1 MRIAHAADLHIRN
14 LKYHY
19 EYREVFNQFYESLKE
34 EKVDCIILC
43 GDIAHTKTQIS
54 PEFVSMASDLF
65 RNLADIAP
73 TYVILGNHDGNLRNN
88 SREDALTPVVE
99 ALDHPRLVLIRNSE
113 EALVG
118 VERALRFKVNV
129 LSVFDRKNWS
139 TPSDPSAV
147 NIALYHG
154 ALAGSKTDVGWV
166 IDRNED
172 SLECFE
178 GHDFIFLG
186 DIHKRN
192 QVLDDEGRVRYPGS
206 LIQQNFGETNEKGYL
221 LWNIEN
227 KDEYSC
233 KHIRLNNPKPF
244 VTIELT
250 PKGRMPRRLKVP
262 MGARLRLV
270 SNNNLSLDRLRKA
283 VDIAKVRFKPESIS
297 FLNRAAADKGN
308 IDEDLAASLQKED
321 LRDIKIQEGLIEEYL
336 KDYEVKEDILKKVK
350 ELNIKYNTLAQ
361 QDEDVSRNI
370 NWKLKKLAWDN
381 LFNYGEG
388 NAVDF
393 ENLYGTVGIFG
404 KNYSGKSSVVD
415 SLLFTLFNSTSK
427 NERKNVNV
435 INQNREAAS
444 GLVEIEIAGDT
455 YIIQRD
461 LEKYTKRLKGVVTTE
476 ARTNVEFVKHNMA
489 TGETTS
495 LNGLTRI
502 DTDKNIRRIFGTL
515 EDFLSTSMSSQLDS
529 LQFINEG
536 STRRKEILAKFLD
549 LHIFDKKFKMAKED
563 ATDLRGALKRLEGKE
578 FDEEIEEAIEDLAA
592 NEAITKGKEQE
603 CERTKDDIVALK
615 ASVGEIEET
624 INSIP
629 AEIVD
634 YVQINKNLRRNKKQL
649 GAVLSLQDKEIF
661 ELSSKQ
667 DALVDIEKFLGEFDI
682 TLYNKKDEQLQ
693 DLREGLD
700 QILDEIENLEREQKD
715 IQSKTCLLK
724 EVPCCPEFSNCKF
737 INHAYKAMDKK
748 EDIHKQVEDFLSKKE
763 NTEQEIEEIDPEQ
776 IQSIIEKYNQLE
788 TKKASTENDIV
799 RVELGLEKRK
809 QEISSLEQ
817 DIELA
822 EERIKEYEE
831 NKEAIESLEELIK
844 EKEEGSRLIK
854 EAQEQLETCEK
865 EVL

>member
-139 TPSDPSAV
+139 TPSDPNAV

-186 DIHKRN
+186 DIHKTN

-206 LIQQNFGETNEKGYL
+206 LIQQNFGETNDKGYL

-283 VDIAKVRFKPESIS
+283 VDIAKVRIKPESIS

-476 ARTNVEFVKHNMA
+476 ARTKVEFVTHNMA

-563 ATDLRGALKRLEGKE
+563 ATDLRGALKRLEGK
-578 FDEEIEEAIEDLAA
+578 
-592 NEAITKGKEQE
+592 
-603 CERTKDDIVALK
+603 
-615 ASVGEIEET
+615 
-624 INSIP
+624 
-629 AEIVD
+629 
-634 YVQINKNLRRNKKQL
+634 
-649 GAVLSLQDKEIF
+649 
-661 ELSSKQ
+661 
-667 DALVDIEKFLGEFDI
+667 
-682 TLYNKKDEQLQ
+682 
-693 DLREGLD
+693 
-700 QILDEIENLEREQKD
+700 
-715 IQSKTCLLK
+715 
-724 EVPCCPEFSNCKF
+724 
-737 INHAYKAMDKK
+737 
-748 EDIHKQVEDFLSKKE
+748 
-763 NTEQEIEEIDPEQ
+763 
-776 IQSIIEKYNQLE
+776 
-788 TKKASTENDIV
+788 
-799 RVELGLEKRK
+799 
-809 QEISSLEQ
+809 
-817 DIELA
+817 
-822 EERIKEYEE
+822 
-831 NKEAIESLEELIK
+831 
-844 EKEEGSRLIK
+844 
-854 EAQEQLETCEK
+854 
-865 EVL
+865 